1 MGDVMVDVMTTAK
14 FSEIIERTVIDKRIT
29 YLDAVIWYCEKNE
42 LEIDVA
48 AKLLNTTIK
57 SKLEVEAQDLNFLA
71 KGARLPL

>member
-1 MGDVMVDVMTTAK
+1 MVDVMTTAK

-29 YLDAVIWYCEKNE
+29 YLDAVVWYCEKNG

-57 SKLEVEAQDLNFLA
+57 GKLEVEAQDLNFLA
-71 KGARLPL
+71 KGARLPI

>member
-1 MGDVMVDVMTTAK
+1 MVDVMTTAK
-14 FSEIIERTVIDKRIT
+14 FSEIIERTVIDKRIS

>member
-1 MGDVMVDVMTTAK
+1 MVDVMTTAK

>member
-1 MGDVMVDVMTTAK
+1 MTTAK

>member
-1 MGDVMVDVMTTAK
+1 MTTAK

-29 YLDAVIWYCEKNE
+29 YLDAVVWYCEKNG

-57 SKLEVEAQDLNFLA
+57 GKLEVEAQDLNFLA
-71 KGARLPL
+71 KGARLPI

>member
-1 MGDVMVDVMTTAK
+1 MGEVMVDVMTTAK

>member
-1 MGDVMVDVMTTAK
+1 MVDVMTTAK

-29 YLDAVIWYCEKNE
+29 YLDAVIWYCEKNK
-42 LEIDVA
+42 LEIDLDG
-48 AKLLNTTIK
+48 KLLNTTIK